1 MDFPTSII
9 CPDEAGKGSIP
20 EMEWTQEEFSAAV
33 TAHGRS
39 VYRAARAV
47 LDRDADA
54 EDAVAQAV
62 LQAWQSLDKLRDK
75 GAVRPWLIKIAVNCA
90 YAQRRK
96 QAKLVYLEDAQV
108 EPAAAEPPR
117 ESGLWDAVRALPPE
131 RRTAVVLFYYED
143 MSVEQIAKCL
153 GVPAGTVKSRLS
165 RARKQL
171 REMLQEQEGA
181 YGQL

>member
-1 MDFPTSII
+1 MPVMD
-9 CPDEAGKGSIP
+9 
-20 EMEWTQEEFSAAV
+20 WTQEEFSAAV

-39 VYRAARAV
+39 MYRAARAV

-96 QAKLVYLEDAQV
+96 QAKLIYLEDAQV
-108 EPAAAEPPR
+108 EPAAVEPPR
-117 ESGLWDAVRALPPE
+117 WDGLWDAVRTLPPE

-143 MSVEQIAKCL
+143 MSVEQIARCL

-171 REMLQEQEGA
+171 REMLQDQEGA